1 MKILIIA
8 LSGIG
13 DALMFTPALK
23 LISEAA
29 PDSEID
35 VLVMLKGAK
44 DIFERNKNINRVI
57 YFNFLE
63 EGAFKSLKF
72 VASLR
77 KKYDASINVYPS
89 NRKEYNIISFLIGA
103 KKRAGVEYLR
113 KNPQNL
119 GFLNN
124 IRFTEEDTL
133 HNVQTN
139 IVLAEKLL
147 DVEFDEEP
155 DLNFPLT
162 EDDKSYAASYLTNL
176 RIQEGDL
183 TIGFHPG
190 SATLKN
196 HILRRWEP
204 DKFAELAKRLINE
217 YNAKILIFGGP
228 EENELKNFINNKI
241 NSGLTQNQIVNSNI
255 VNTENLAQSAAVMK
269 SCKLFISNDSSLMHV
284 ASAMKLNVIAI
295 IGPTNPAYIYPW
307 NTKHK
312 IVSLGLDCSPCFIY
326 SPRPLICFRDD
337 IKFKCIKELTVDMV
351 YQAATKFIN

>member
-1 MKILIIA
+1 MKILIIT

-23 LISEAA
+23 LLSEAV

-35 VLVMLKGAK
+35 ILVMLKGAK
-44 DIFERNKNINRVI
+44 DIFERNKRINKVI
-57 YFNFLE
+57 HYDFLNK
-63 EGAFKSLKF
+63 GVFSSLKF
-72 VASLR
+72 VLSLR

-89 NRKEYNIISFLIGA
+89 NRREYNAISFLIGA

-113 KNPQNL
+113 KNRQNF

-124 IRFTEEDTL
+124 IRFTEEDSL

-139 IVLAEKLL
+139 IVLVEKLL

-155 DLNFPLT
+155 DLDFPLSK
-162 EDDKSYAASYLTNL
+162 EDEGYAASYLTKL
-176 RIQEGDL
+176 RIAEGDL

-190 SATLKN
+190 CATLKN
-196 HILRRWEP
+196 HILRRWEA
-204 DKFAELAKRLINE
+204 DKFVDLGKKLIND

-228 EENELKNFINNKI
+228 EENELKNSINDKI
-241 NSGLTQNQIVNSNI
+241 NSGLAHNQTVNSHI
-255 VNTENLAQSAAVMK
+255 VNTDNLAQSAAIMK
-269 SCKLFISNDSSLMHV
+269 SCKVFVSNDSSLMHV
-284 ASAMKLNVIAI
+284 ASAMKSNVIAI

-326 SPRPLICFRDD
+326 SPRPLKCFRDD
-337 IKFKCIKELTVDMV
+337 VKFKCIKELNVEMV
-351 YQAATKFIN
+351 YQAVTKFI

>member
-1 MKILIIA
+1 MKILVIA

-23 LISEAA
+23 LISKAA

-35 VLVMLKGAK
+35 VLVMLNGAR
-44 DIFERNKNINRVI
+44 DIFERNTNINRVI

-63 EGAFKSLKF
+63 EGTFKSLKF
-72 VASLR
+72 ISTLR

-103 KKRAGVEYLR
+103 PKRAGVEYLR
-113 KNPQNL
+113 KNPQNF

-124 IRFTEEDTL
+124 VRFTEEDTL

-155 DLNFPLT
+155 DLDFPLT
-162 EDDKSYAASYLTNL
+162 KDDINYAKYYLGEL

-183 TIGFHPG
+183 IIGFHPG

-204 DKFAELAKRLINE
+204 DKFAELGKRLINE
-217 YNAKILIFGGP
+217 FNAKILIFGGP
-228 EENELKNFINNKI
+228 EENELKNSINDKI
-241 NSGLTQNQIVNSNI
+241 NSGLTRNQTLNSNI
-255 VNTENLAQSAAVMK
+255 IDTENLAQSAAVMK
-269 SCKLFISNDSSLMHV
+269 SCKLFVSNDSSLMHV
-284 ASAMKLNVIAI
+284 ASAMKLNVIAV

-312 IVSLGLDCSPCFIY
+312 IVSLSLDCSPCFIY

-337 IKFKCIKELTVDMV
+337 VKFKCIKELTVDMI
-351 YQAATKFIN
+351 YRAATKFIS

>member
-1 MKILIIA
+1 MKILVVA

-23 LISEAA
+23 LISVAE

-35 VLVMLKGAK
+35 ALVMLKGAK
-44 DIFERNKNINRVI
+44 DIFERNKNINKVI
-57 YFNFLE
+57 YFDFLR
-63 EGAFKSLKF
+63 EGAFNSLRF
-72 VASLR
+72 LLSLR

-103 KKRAGVEYLR
+103 KKRAGVKYLR
-113 KNPQNL
+113 KNTQNF

-124 IRFTEEDTL
+124 VRFTEEDSL

-139 IVLAEKLL
+139 IVLVEKLL
-147 DVEFDEEP
+147 NVEFDEEP
-155 DLNFPLT
+155 DLDFPLHK
-162 EDDKSYAASYLTNL
+162 EDESYAASYLGNL
-176 RIQEGDL
+176 RIGEGDL
-183 TIGFHPG
+183 MIGFHPG

-204 DKFAELAKRLINE
+204 EKFAELGKKLINE
-217 YNAKILIFGGP
+217 YNAKIVIFGGP
-228 EENELKNFINNKI
+228 EENELKNLINDKI
-241 NSGLTQNQIVNSNI
+241 NSGISSNQTASSFI
-255 VNTENLAQSAAVMK
+255 VNTENLAQSAAIMK

-284 ASAMKLNVIAI
+284 ASAMKLIVIAI

-312 IVSLGLDCSPCFIY
+312 IVSIGLNCSPCFIY
-326 SPRPLICFRDD
+326 SPRPLNMFQR
-337 IKFKCIKELTVDMV
+337 
-351 YQAATKFIN
+351 

>member
-1 MKILIIA
+1 MKILVIA

-23 LISEAA
+23 LISKAA

-44 DIFERNKNINRVI
+44 DIFERNENINKVI

-63 EGAFKSLKF
+63 EGAFNSLKF
-72 VASLR
+72 VSSLR

-103 KKRAGVEYLR
+103 KRRAGVEYLR
-113 KNPQNL
+113 KNSQNF

-139 IVLAEKLL
+139 IILVEKLL

-155 DLNFPLT
+155 DLDFPLT
-162 EDDKSYAASYLTNL
+162 KNDISYAKSYLGDL

-183 TIGFHPG
+183 AVGFHPG
-190 SATLKN
+190 SAALKN
-196 HILRRWEP
+196 HKLRRWEP
-204 DKFAELAKRLINE
+204 DKFAELGKRLINE

-228 EENELKNFINNKI
+228 EENELKNYINDKI
-241 NSGLTQNQIVNSNI
+241 NSGLARNQTVNSNL
-255 VNTENLAQSAAVMK
+255 VNTDNLAQSAAIMK
-269 SCKLFISNDSSLMHV
+269 SCKLFVSNDSSLMHV

-351 YQAATKFIN
+351 YQAVTKFIN

>member
-1 MKILIIA
+1 MKILVIA

-23 LISEAA
+23 LISKAA

-44 DIFERNKNINRVI
+44 DIFERNENINKVF

-63 EGAFKSLKF
+63 KGAFNSLKF
-72 VASLR
+72 VLSLR

-89 NRKEYNIISFLIGA
+89 NRKEYNVISFLIGA

-113 KNPQNL
+113 KNIQNL

-124 IRFTEEDTL
+124 LRFIEEDTL

-139 IVLAEKLL
+139 IVLVEKLL

-162 EDDKSYAASYLTNL
+162 KDDKSHAASYLSNL

-204 DKFAELAKRLINE
+204 EKFAELGKRLINE

-228 EENELKNFINNKI
+228 EENELKISINEKI
-241 NSGLTQNQIVNSNI
+241 NSDLTRNQVKNSQV

-269 SCKLFISNDSSLMHV
+269 SCKVFVSNDSSLMHV
-284 ASAMKLNVIAI
+284 ASAMKINVISI

-307 NTKHK
+307 NTRHK

-326 SPRPLICFRDD
+326 SPRPLICSRDD
-337 IKFKCIKELTVDMV
+337 VKFKCIKELTVDMV
-351 YQAATKFIN
+351 YQAVAKFTN

>member
-1 MKILIIA
+1 MKILVIA

-13 DALMFTPALK
+13 DALMFSPALK
-23 LISEAA
+23 LLSDAA

-35 VLVMLKGAK
+35 ILVMLKGAK
-44 DIFERNKNINRVI
+44 DIFERNKRINKVI
-57 YFNFLE
+57 HYDFLNKGIFN
-63 EGAFKSLKF
+63 SLKF
-72 VASLR
+72 VLGLR

-89 NRKEYNIISFLIGA
+89 NRMEYNVISFLIGA

-113 KNPQNL
+113 KNAQNF

-139 IVLAEKLL
+139 IVLVEKLL

-155 DLNFPLT
+155 DLEFPLSK
-162 EDDKSYAASYLTNL
+162 EDISYASSYLTNL
-176 RIQEGDL
+176 RIAEGDI

-190 SATLKN
+190 CATMKN

-204 DKFAELAKRLINE
+204 DKFAELGKKLIND
-217 YNAKILIFGGP
+217 YDAKILIFGGP
-228 EENELKNFINNKI
+228 DENELKKSINDKI
-241 NSGLTQNQIVNSNI
+241 NSGLAHNQSLNSHA
-255 VNTENLAQSAAVMK
+255 VYTENLAQSAAIMK
-269 SCKLFISNDSSLMHV
+269 SCKVFVSNDSSLMHV
-284 ASAMKLNVIAI
+284 ASAMKLNVISI

-312 IVSLGLDCSPCFIY
+312 IISLGLDCSPCFIY

-337 IKFKCIKELTVDMV
+337 VKFKCIKELNVDLV
-351 YQAATKFIN
+351 FQAVSKFIY

>member
-1 MKILIIA
+1 MKILVIA

-23 LISEAA
+23 LLSEAA

-44 DIFERNKNINRVI
+44 DIFERNENINKVI
-57 YFNFLE
+57 YFNFLG
-63 EGAFKSLKF
+63 EGTFKSLRF
-72 VASLR
+72 VSRLR

-103 KKRAGVEYLR
+103 KRRAGVEYLR
-113 KNPQNL
+113 KNLQNF

-124 IRFTEEDTL
+124 IRFIEEDTL

-139 IVLAEKLL
+139 IVLVEKLL

-155 DLNFPLT
+155 DLDFPLT
-162 EDDKSYAASYLTNL
+162 KDDKNYAASYLTNL

-204 DKFAELAKRLINE
+204 GKFVELGKRLINE

-228 EENELKNFINNKI
+228 EENELKNSINDKI
-241 NSGLTQNQIVNSNI
+241 NSGLTRNQAVNSNI
-255 VNTENLAQSAAVMK
+255 VNTENLAQTAAVMK
-269 SCKLFISNDSSLMHV
+269 SCKLFVSNDSSLMHV
-284 ASAMKLNVIAI
+284 ASAMKINVIAI

-326 SPRPLICFRDD
+326 SPRPLICFRNDV
-337 IKFKCIKELTVDMV
+337 KFKCIKELSVDMV
-351 YQAATKFIN
+351 YQAVTKFIN

>member
-1 MKILIIA
+1 MKILVIA

-23 LISEAA
+23 LISQAE
-29 PDSEID
+29 PNSEID
-35 VLVMLKGAK
+35 ALVMLKGAK
-44 DIFERNKNINRVI
+44 DIFERNKNINKVI
-57 YFNFLE
+57 YFDFLR
-63 EGAFKSLKF
+63 EGAYNSLKF
-72 VASLR
+72 IFSLR

-113 KNPQNL
+113 KNPQNF

-124 IRFTEEDTL
+124 VKFTEEDSL

-139 IVLAEKLL
+139 IVLVERLL
-147 DVEFDEEP
+147 NAEFDEEP
-155 DLNFPLT
+155 DLDFPLYK
-162 EDDKSYAASYLTNL
+162 EDENYAASYLGNL
-176 RIQEGDL
+176 RIGEGDL
-183 TIGFHPG
+183 IVGFHPG

-204 DKFAELAKRLINE
+204 EKFAELGKRLIND

-228 EENELKNFINNKI
+228 EENGLKNSVNDKI
-241 NSGLTQNQIVNSNI
+241 NSGMPSDQTVNSFV
-255 VNTENLAQSAAVMK
+255 VNTENLAQSGAIMK
-269 SCKLFISNDSSLMHV
+269 GCRLFISNDSSLMHV

-312 IVSLGLDCSPCFIY
+312 IVSLGLNCSPCFIY

-337 IKFKCIKELTVDMV
+337 IKFKCIKELSVDMV
-351 YQAATKFIN
+351 YQAATKFI

>member
-1 MKILIIA
+1 MKILVIA

-23 LISEAA
+23 LISKAS
-29 PDSEID
+29 PDSKID
-35 VLVMLKGAK
+35 ALVMLKGAK
-44 DIFERNKNINRVI
+44 DIFDRNENINKVI

-72 VASLR
+72 ISSLR

-89 NRKEYNIISFLIGA
+89 NRKEYNIISFLISA

-113 KNPQNL
+113 KNPQNF

-139 IVLAEKLL
+139 MVLAEKLL

-155 DLNFPLT
+155 DLHFPLT
-162 EDDKSYAASYLTNL
+162 ENDKSYASSYLTNL
-176 RIQEGDL
+176 RIREGDL

-204 DKFAELAKRLINE
+204 DKFAELGKRLINE

-228 EENELKNFINNKI
+228 EENELKTSINNKI
-241 NSGLTQNQIVNSNI
+241 NSGLTRNQTLNSNI

-269 SCKLFISNDSSLMHV
+269 SCKAFVSNDSSLMHV

-307 NTKHK
+307 NTRHK
-312 IVSLGLDCSPCFIY
+312 IVTLGLDCSPCFIY

-337 IKFKCIKELTVDMV
+337 VKFKCIKELTVDMV
-351 YQAATKFIN
+351 FQAVTKFIN